1 MMAQTDYSGFIHPEK
16 DGRHMLWLAIEGM
29 SCAGCAFKI
38 EKALNVDQDVEARVN
53 VTDKRLRLVW
63 SGDKSAGSHLI
74 GKAEKLGFRFSPIT
88 QNTTMAEDGY
98 LRSLM
103 RCIAVSGFASGNI
116 MMFSLALWFTTRD
129 SMGASTRDLL
139 HWYSALIALPSVVY
153 AGMPFFR
160 SAWGVLKRGHTNMD
174 VPITIAVILS
184 SAMSLFE
191 TIRGGEYVYFDSAI
205 MLLFLLLV
213 GRYFDAKARGH
224 ARAAAADLLSLMSGN
239 ATVID
244 ADGKKR
250 QIPAAD
256 LKPGMVIQAAM
267 GEKFLADG
275 VLLDDVATI
284 DASAITGE
292 TLPQVL
298 VAGGMIL
305 AGMVNTGQ
313 PVHLRASKAQEET
326 VMSDIIRL
334 MQKAEQGNAAYV
346 RIADRIASWYTP
358 AVHALA
364 LITFLGWFGYAGIA
378 WQQALLYA
386 ITVLI
391 ITCPCALGLAVPVV
405 QVIASH
411 RLFRQGMLLKSAD
424 ALERLAAVDTI
435 IFDKTGTLTTGKIV
449 FENQGDFTNDELRL
463 VSSMAS
469 NSRHPLACAVAAVAD
484 GDLSLKVDEIIGKGL
499 ATVYQ
504 GNVVKLGSASYIGIS
519 TQTQDSH
526 LELWFQQG
534 VSDAKRLIFTD
545 HLHADALEICN
556 KLSKRYRLMLLSG
569 DRYPV
574 AANIAAQLGLQSFQ
588 ADVNPAQKLDIV
600 SVEKSKGHQVLM
612 VGDGLND
619 APALTSASVSM
630 SPSSALDI
638 AQNAA
643 DLVYQSKGISSILY
657 ALDTAR
663 RSQRLVQQNFMMAFG
678 YNVIAIPLAMAGF
691 VTPLTAA
698 IAMSSSSLLVI
709 ANALRLRGK

>member
-1 MMAQTDYSGFIHPEK
+1 MTPQTDYSGFTRREK
-16 DGRHMLWLAIEGM
+16 DGRHMLWLAVEGM
-29 SCAGCAFKI
+29 SCPGCAFKI
-38 EKALNVDQDVEARVN
+38 EKTLNADQDVEARVN
-53 VTDKRLRLVW
+53 VTDKRLKLIW
-63 SGDKSAGSHLI
+63 KGDKLAGSDLI
-74 GKAEKLGFRFSPIT
+74 GKAEKLGFRFSPVR
-88 QNTTMAEDGY
+88 QNTTSAEDTY
-98 LRSLM
+98 LRTLM

-191 TIRGGEYVYFDSAI
+191 TIRGGEYVYFDSAV
-205 MLLFLLLV
+205 MLIFLLLV

-239 ATVID
+239 ATVVD

-250 QIPAAD
+250 HVPAAD
-256 LKPGMVIQAAM
+256 IKPGMVIQAAM

-275 VLLDDVATI
+275 ILLDDAATI
-284 DASAITGE
+284 DAAAITGE

-298 VAGGMIL
+298 VAGATIL

-313 PVHLRASKAQEET
+313 PVRIRVSKAQEET

-364 LITFLGWFGYAGIA
+364 FVTFLGWFAYAGIA

-405 QVIASH
+405 QVIASQ
-411 RLFRQGMLLKSAD
+411 RLFRRGMLLKSAD

-449 FENQGDFTNDELRL
+449 FENQSDFSTEELRL
-463 VSSMAS
+463 LASMAS
-469 NSRHPLACAVAAVAD
+469 NSRHPLACAVAAIAD
-484 GDLSLKVDEIIGKGL
+484 GDLLLKVDEIIGKGL
-499 ATVYQ
+499 TTLYQ
-504 GNVVKLGSASYIGIS
+504 GNIVKLGSASYIS
-519 TQTQDSH
+519 VLDQAQDSH

-534 VSDAKRLIFTD
+534 RDAAKRLIFTD
-545 HLHADALEICN
+545 HLHADAKVICA
-556 KLSKRYRLMLLSG
+556 KLAKRYQLMLLSG
-569 DRYPV
+569 DRYLV
-574 AANIAAQLGLQSFQ
+574 AANIAAQLGLKSFR
-588 ADVNPAQKLDIV
+588 AEVNPAQKLDIV
-600 SVEKSKGHQVLM
+600 SVEKSNGRHVLM

-619 APALTSASVSM
+619 APALTSANVSM

-643 DLVYQSKGISSILY
+643 DLVYQGRGISSVLY

-663 RSQRLVQQNFMMAFG
+663 QSQRLVKQNFMMAFG